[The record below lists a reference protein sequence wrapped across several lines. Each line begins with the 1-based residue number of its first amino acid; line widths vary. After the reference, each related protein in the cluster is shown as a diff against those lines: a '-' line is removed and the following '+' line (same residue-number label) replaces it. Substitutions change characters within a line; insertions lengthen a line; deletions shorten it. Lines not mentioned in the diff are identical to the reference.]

1 MIILKFYIEKNDNGE
16 YQYLGN
22 PEIYCLTIGTSEK
35 IKSGETKLI
44 FLIPISGPKW
54 PEMELG
60 NYYVG
65 DTLILSIDSERHQ
78 FESRLYFTIK

>member
-1 MIILKFYIEKNDNGE
+1 VKIYIKNIDNGE

-44 FLIPISGPKW
+44 YRIPISGPKW
-54 PEMELG
+54 PEMEPG
-60 NYYVG
+60 DYYVG
-65 DTLILSIDSERHQ
+65 DTLKLSIDDERSQ